1 MSDNFCALREPIL
14 DLISVVEKV
23 TDALDCNTG
32 NVGCGFIHLSISLEY
47 LSLFELFLDLFSGS
61 DKCDTIDGCHNSL
74 FDHFSGHFAFQALCD
89 LDVFR
94 SFLVFDVPKDVL

>member
-14 DLISVVEKV
+14 DLISVVEQV

-47 LSLFELFLDLFSGS
+47 LSLFKLFLDLFSGS
-61 DKCDTIDGCHNSL
+61 NKCNTIDGCHNSL
-74 FDHFSGHFAFQALCD
+74 FDHFSGHFAFKAFCN

-94 SFLVFDVPKDVL
+94 SFFVFDVSEDVL